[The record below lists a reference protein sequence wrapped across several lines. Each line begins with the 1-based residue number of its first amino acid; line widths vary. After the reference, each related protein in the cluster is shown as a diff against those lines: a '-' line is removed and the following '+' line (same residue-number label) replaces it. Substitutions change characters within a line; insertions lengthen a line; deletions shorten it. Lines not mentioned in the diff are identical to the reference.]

1 MKLFPAAAVAALC
14 LVLPGLASGENKLSP
29 YPSPAEKSFVASVS
43 DDLTTRFATEDD
55 ARAAGYIRFTDED
68 SSGAIS
74 FANRKWTS
82 VDAAHP
88 SQLWY
93 SAGGRLIGADY
104 SVLQADSPKP
114 PSLFGVDPARWTAI
128 GAHVHYGLAGPSGT
142 TIYGATGEKTMA
154 AAGSSVAHPSASAL
168 VAAGIAKNVKDVRF
182 VFTFPAIWDLQV
194 WVIPNPAGA
203 FAENNPK
210 IVPVHPS
217 TSM

>member
-1 MKLFPAAAVAALC
+1 MKMFPAALVAVLC
-14 LVLPGLASGENKLSP
+14 LAVPGLASGENKPSP
-29 YPSPAEKSFVASVS
+29 FPAPAEKEFVASVS
-43 DDLTTRFATEDD
+43 DELTTRFATEDE

-114 PSLFGVDPARWTAI
+114 PNLFGINPARWQTI
-128 GAHVHYGLAGPSGT
+128 EAHVHYGLAGPDGT
-142 TIYGATGEKTMA
+142 TIYGGTGEKTMA
-154 AAGSSVAHPSASAL
+154 AAGSSVAHPSAAAL
-168 VAAGIAKNVKDVRF
+168 VTAGIAKSVKDVRF

-194 WVIPNPAGA
+194 WVIPNPDGA
-203 FAENNPK
+203 FADNNPK
-210 IVPVHPS
+210 IVPVHP